1 MFNKRGYEVVT
12 SSESTQKDSR
22 TKVYAQKT
30 NTMFRINKRN
40 TDNKETTTMSLTGA
54 LTLNVFY
61 IIFKCFYS

>member
-22 TKVYAQKT
+22 TKFMPRKQIQCSEST
-30 NTMFRINKRN
+30 
-40 TDNKETTTMSLTGA
+40 KETLTTMSLTGA